1 MNNTIKKSLPNNI
14 KFNDVNITDKFFG
27 YYQDLII
34 NEVIPYQWKVIN
46 DELEGVE
53 KSSAIKN
60 FQIAAK
66 EKEGNF
72 YGYVFQDTD
81 VYKWLEAVGY
91 SLHLKEDKELEKCA
105 DEVIDLIGRAQQ
117 EDGYI
122 HTYFIIERPDLR
134 FKNLW
139 ECHELYCAGH
149 FFEAAVA
156 YYKATGKIKVIELA
170 KKFADCIYDNFGLEE
185 GKIQGYDGHEEVEL
199 GLMSLYSVTKD
210 KKYLELAKFFIEE
223 RGKSPYF
230 FDIEWEA
237 RGKTSYWNGW
247 NYCDAP
253 SKIRTSITGG
263 GPEYNQTHKP
273 IREQD
278 EAVGH
283 AVRVVYML
291 CGMADIARESGD
303 KDLLDSCNVLWNNIV
318 NKKMYVTGAIGSTH
332 VGESF
337 TGNYD
342 LPNDSLYGETCA
354 SIGLAMFAKR
364 MLNIDINS
372 KYADIIE
379 KEIYNGIISG
389 ISMDGKSFFYVNPL
403 EVYPKNHTNPV
414 LELVKVERQNWYP
427 CACCP
432 PNVARFLLN
441 IGDYI
446 YSTDDDTLYIHQYI
460 ANNSKFGIN
469 DKVVEIS
476 MDCNLLQSQNI
487 KIRLNSSSLSNTKLA
502 LRVPSWSDAVF
513 IKINDDTVSE
523 YDIVDGYIYLN
534 NILDENVNIEISFDT
549 TLKLVKS
556 NSKVRYN
563 SGKVAVTYGPVV
575 YCAEEVDNGEML
587 YDLVVSKSKEFRK
600 ENFEYNGLELSKILI
615 SGYREI
621 DNDDNLYHEYNTDL
635 KEQEIKLVPYH
646 FWGNRG
652 IGEMQVWLRVR

>member
-1 MNNTIKKSLPNNI
+1 MNNTIKKSLPNNV

-46 DELEGVE
+46 DELEDVE

-476 MDCNLLQSQNI
+476 IDCNLLQSQNI

-556 NSKVRYN
+556 SSKVRYN

-621 DNDDNLYHEYNTDL
+621 DNDDNLYHVYNTDL

>member
-46 DELEGVE
+46 DELEDVE

-513 IKINDDTVSE
+513 IKINDDIVSE

-556 NSKVRYN
+556 SSKVRYN

-621 DNDDNLYHEYNTDL
+621 DNDDNLYHVYNTDL

>member
-1 MNNTIKKSLPNNI
+1 M
-14 KFNDVNITDKFFG
+14 
-27 YYQDLII
+27 
-34 NEVIPYQWKVIN
+34 
-46 DELEGVE
+46 
-53 KSSAIKN
+53 
-60 FQIAAK
+60 
-66 EKEGNF
+66 
-72 YGYVFQDTD
+72 
-81 VYKWLEAVGY
+81 
-91 SLHLKEDKELEKCA
+91 HLKEDKELEKCA

-556 NSKVRYN
+556 SSKVRYN

-621 DNDDNLYHEYNTDL
+621 DNDDNLYHVYNTDL

>member
-1 MNNTIKKSLPNNI
+1 
-14 KFNDVNITDKFFG
+14 
-27 YYQDLII
+27 
-34 NEVIPYQWKVIN
+34 
-46 DELEGVE
+46 
-53 KSSAIKN
+53 
-60 FQIAAK
+60 
-66 EKEGNF
+66 
-72 YGYVFQDTD
+72 
-81 VYKWLEAVGY
+81 
-91 SLHLKEDKELEKCA
+91 
-105 DEVIDLIGRAQQ
+105 
-117 EDGYI
+117 
-122 HTYFIIERPDLR
+122 
-134 FKNLW
+134 
-139 ECHELYCAGH
+139 
-149 FFEAAVA
+149 
-156 YYKATGKIKVIELA
+156 
-170 KKFADCIYDNFGLEE
+170 
-185 GKIQGYDGHEEVEL
+185 
-199 GLMSLYSVTKD
+199 
-210 KKYLELAKFFIEE
+210 
-223 RGKSPYF
+223 
-230 FDIEWEA
+230 
-237 RGKTSYWNGW
+237 
-247 NYCDAP
+247 
-253 SKIRTSITGG
+253 
-263 GPEYNQTHKP
+263 
-273 IREQD
+273 
-278 EAVGH
+278 
-283 AVRVVYML
+283 
-291 CGMADIARESGD
+291 
-303 KDLLDSCNVLWNNIV
+303 
-318 NKKMYVTGAIGSTH
+318 
-332 VGESF
+332 
-337 TGNYD
+337 
-342 LPNDSLYGETCA
+342 
-354 SIGLAMFAKR
+354 
-364 MLNIDINS
+364 
-372 KYADIIE
+372 
-379 KEIYNGIISG
+379 
-389 ISMDGKSFFYVNPL
+389 MDGKSFFYVNPL

-556 NSKVRYN
+556 SSKVRYN

-621 DNDDNLYHEYNTDL
+621 DNDDNLYHVYNTDL

>member
-1 MNNTIKKSLPNNI
+1 MNNTIKKSLPNNV

-46 DELEGVE
+46 DELEDVE

-379 KEIYNGIISG
+379 KEIYNAIISG

-476 MDCNLLQSQNI
+476 IDCNLLQSQNI

-556 NSKVRYN
+556 SSKVRYN

-621 DNDDNLYHEYNTDL
+621 DNDDNLYHVYNTDL